1 MKQTRSKTAQQEV
14 RGLRAKLGP
23 QESLLDEHVPG
34 PRRISSL
41 FSPSHLPC
49 ELVITSIVEKQAQ
62 KGKVTSPRSH
72 SQEHGTQDLD
82 LDYQLESQGVQ
93 FGWF

>member
-1 MKQTRSKTAQQEV
+1 MSN
-14 RGLRAKLGP
+14 
-23 QESLLDEHVPG
+23 VPG

-49 ELVITSIVEKQAQ
+49 ELVVTSIVEKQAQ
-62 KGKVTSPRSH
+62 KGKVTSPGSH
-72 SQEHGTQDLD
+72 SQEHGTQYLD

-93 FGWF
+93 SGWFLRCFQHVPMDQQGWEE